1 MPATTT
7 PGPQSPVP
15 KRPYRTDPKKAHD
28 KAVNAA
34 RARTTP
40 DYYIDAIARL
50 WPELTPGQLDRIRRL
65 AEAAPPL
72 SDETRRQLRELLEP
86 YLAEPAPSGED
97 RGRGAA

>member
-1 MPATTT
+1 MP
-7 PGPQSPVP
+7 
-15 KRPYRTDPKKAHD
+15 RPYRTNPKTAHD
-28 KAVNAA
+28 KAVRAA

-40 DYYIDAIARL
+40 DYHIDAIARM

-86 YLAEPAPSGED
+86 YLAESAPCGGEE
-97 RGRGAA
+97 RGHGAA